1 MPNPSTTTNFTP
13 LTPIQMQVLQSLAS
27 GSTVSAAAEQAGLHR
42 STIYLWT
49 RTIPGFNQVLAD
61 LRQQRASRL
70 VDELGDLADLAIDT
84 FRHILSDDK
93 APPAARLKA
102 AMEIVKMVD
111 AQRATA
117 PKAEEP
123 TPAPAVAE
131 RSQSAS
137 QAPAAVGRNSACPC
151 GSNLKYKRCCGD
163 PFRRKL
169 SSASQLSPT
178 SQSPAPKTKA
188 YPPESAHFPEPE
200 MALPAPP
207 H

>member
-1 MPNPSTTTNFTP
+1 MPNPSTTSNFTP

-27 GSTVSAAAEQAGLHR
+27 GSSVSAAAEQAGLHR

-70 VDELGDLADLAIDT
+70 ADELGDLADLAIDT

-111 AQRATA
+111 AQRGTPSNVEATPEA
-117 PKAEEP
+117 PL
-123 TPAPAVAE
+123 PAVAE
-131 RSQSAS
+131 RSQSTS

-163 PFRRKL
+163 PFRKR
-169 SSASQLSPT
+169 LSPALP
-178 SQSPAPKTKA
+178 SLAPQTKA
-188 YPPESAHFPEPE
+188 NPPVSAHFPEPE